1 MKQGKAI
8 AMLLLALVLMVSA
21 GCSSQKPI
29 DLEEPVEQV
38 PTAAELQAS
47 LEDGAST
54 REVTLYYKDL
64 MGYLVPVNCEIP
76 WEEGIAKA
84 TLKQMISS
92 EENDLQAARL
102 GLLTALPEGLE
113 VDMDII
119 GQLAKVSLSTECMQC
134 VDAEEENAMV
144 CAIVS
149 ALTEFDSISEVQI
162 LVAGEQVDQLTFG
175 TDVSA
180 PLTRADL
187 NLESVSADVD
197 TAGAGTV
204 QVFFESEA
212 SGCMVPITRTVFS
225 NEDIDTA
232 VLELLKGPGA
242 SSPLE
247 SALPAGCGLIDVTR
261 DKDGKVTINLTS
273 EFSELINST
282 DGGRQA
288 LRSLALTCAQFPG
301 VSGVEVLVNGQ
312 PFDEGA
318 STMSVPS
325 FVNDAETVAD
335 QFLQTQSRL
344 LFGPD
349 DE

>member
-8 AMLLLALVLMVSA
+8 AMLLLALALMASA

-47 LEDGAST
+47 LQDGAST

-119 GQLAKVSLSTECMQC
+119 GQLARVSLSTECMQC
-134 VDAEEENAMV
+134 VDSEEENAMV

-162 LVAGEQVDQLTFG
+162 LVAGEQVEQLTFG

-187 NLESVSADVD
+187 NLESVSADMD

-212 SGCMVPITRTVFS
+212 SGCMVPVTRTVFS
-225 NEDIDTA
+225 NEDVDTA
-232 VLELLKGPGA
+232 VLELLKGPREDSGLA
-242 SSPLE
+242 ACIPK
-247 SALPAGCGLIDVTR
+247 GVGLISV
-261 DKDGKVTINLTS
+261 KQSDGVVTINMS
-273 EFSELINST
+273 KEFQKVMEQA
-282 DGGRQA
+282 DGGAAAVKA
-288 LRSLALTCAQFPG
+288 LVLTCSQFEG
-301 VSGVEVLVNGQ
+301 VKEVKLQVEGKDFELDARTLAATTVVNSEAEALMASALV
-312 PFDEGA
+312 D
-318 STMSVPS
+318 
-325 FVNDAETVAD
+325 
-335 QFLQTQSRL
+335 
-344 LFGPD
+344 
-349 DE
+349 

>member
-119 GQLAKVSLSTECMQC
+119 GQLAMVSLSTECMQC

-232 VLELLKGPGA
+232 VLELLKGPREDSGLA
-242 SSPLE
+242 ACIPK
-247 SALPAGCGLIDVTR
+247 GVGLISV
-261 DKDGKVTINLTS
+261 KQSDGVVTINMS
-273 EFSELINST
+273 KEFQKVMEQA
-282 DGGRQA
+282 DGGAAAVKA
-288 LRSLALTCAQFPG
+288 LVLTCSQFEG
-301 VSGVEVLVNGQ
+301 VKEVKLQVEGKDFELDTETLAATTVVNS
-312 PFDEGA
+312 EAEALMA
-318 STMSVPS
+318 SALY
-325 FVNDAETVAD
+325 D
-335 QFLQTQSRL
+335 
-344 LFGPD
+344 
-349 DE
+349 

>member
-1 MKQGKAI
+1 MNIGKI
-8 AMLLLALVLMVSA
+8 LLVGSLAALMALSA
-21 GCSSQKPI
+21 QGCSSQKPI

-38 PTAAELQAS
+38 PTAAEIQAS
-47 LEDGAST
+47 LEESAST

-113 VDMDII
+113 VDMDIV
-119 GQLAKVSLSTECMQC
+119 GQQARVSLSEECLSC
-134 VDAEEENAMV
+134 ADAEEENAMV

-149 ALTEFDSISEVQI
+149 ALTEFDSISEVQL
-162 LVAGEQVDQLTFG
+162 LVKGEQTDALPYG

-187 NLESVSADVD
+187 NIESVSADLD
-197 TAGAGTV
+197 IAGAGSV

-225 NEDIDTA
+225 NEDVDTA
-232 VLELLKGPGA
+232 VLELLKGPREDSGLAGCIPKGVALISVKQKDGVVTVNMSREFQKVVEQADGGA
-242 SSPLE
+242 AAVKALVLTCSQFEGVKEVKLQVEGEEFRLDTETLAASTVVNTEQEALMA
-247 SALPAGCGLIDVTR
+247 SALY
-261 DKDGKVTINLTS
+261 
-273 EFSELINST
+273 E
-282 DGGRQA
+282 
-288 LRSLALTCAQFPG
+288 
-301 VSGVEVLVNGQ
+301 
-312 PFDEGA
+312 
-318 STMSVPS
+318 
-325 FVNDAETVAD
+325 
-335 QFLQTQSRL
+335 
-344 LFGPD
+344 
-349 DE
+349 

>member
-8 AMLLLALVLMVSA
+8 AMLLLALALMASA

-29 DLEEPVEQV
+29 ELTEPVEQV

-47 LEDGAST
+47 LEDGVST

-92 EENDLQAARL
+92 EQNDLQAARL

-162 LVAGEQVDQLTFG
+162 LVAGEQVDHLTFG

-232 VLELLKGPGA
+232 VLELLKGPREDSGLA
-242 SSPLE
+242 ACIPK
-247 SALPAGCGLIDVTR
+247 GVGLISV
-261 DKDGKVTINLTS
+261 KQSDGVVTINMS
-273 EFSELINST
+273 KEFQTVMEQA
-282 DGGRQA
+282 DGGAAAVKA
-288 LRSLALTCAQFPG
+288 LVLTCSQFEG
-301 VSGVEVLVNGQ
+301 VKEVKLQVEGKDFQL
-312 PFDEGA
+312 DSETMAA
-318 STMSVPS
+318 STV
-325 FVNDAETVAD
+325 VNSEAEALMASALVD
-335 QFLQTQSRL
+335 
-344 LFGPD
+344 
-349 DE
+349 

>member
-232 VLELLKGPGA
+232 VLELLKGPREDSGLA
-242 SSPLE
+242 ACIPK
-247 SALPAGCGLIDVTR
+247 GVGLISV
-261 DKDGKVTINLTS
+261 KQSDGVVTINLS
-273 EFSELINST
+273 KEFQKVMEQA
-282 DGGRQA
+282 DGGAAAVKA
-288 LRSLALTCAQFPG
+288 LVLTCSQFEG
-301 VSGVEVLVNGQ
+301 VKEVKLQVEGKDFELDTETLAATTVVNS
-312 PFDEGA
+312 EAEALMA
-318 STMSVPS
+318 SALY
-325 FVNDAETVAD
+325 D
-335 QFLQTQSRL
+335 
-344 LFGPD
+344 
-349 DE
+349 

>member
-8 AMLLLALVLMVSA
+8 TMLLLALVLMVSA

-232 VLELLKGPGA
+232 VLELLKGPREDSGLA
-242 SSPLE
+242 ACIPK
-247 SALPAGCGLIDVTR
+247 GVGLISV
-261 DKDGKVTINLTS
+261 KQSDGVVTINMS
-273 EFSELINST
+273 KEFQKVMEQA
-282 DGGRQA
+282 DGGAAAVKA
-288 LRSLALTCAQFPG
+288 LVLTCSQFEG
-301 VSGVEVLVNGQ
+301 VKEVKLQVEGKDFELDTETLAATTVVNS
-312 PFDEGA
+312 EAEALMA
-318 STMSVPS
+318 SALY
-325 FVNDAETVAD
+325 D
-335 QFLQTQSRL
+335 
-344 LFGPD
+344 
-349 DE
+349 

>member
-92 EENDLQAARL
+92 EENDLKAARL

-232 VLELLKGPGA
+232 VLELLKGPREDSGLA
-242 SSPLE
+242 ACIPK
-247 SALPAGCGLIDVTR
+247 GVGLISV
-261 DKDGKVTINLTS
+261 KQSDGVVTINMS
-273 EFSELINST
+273 KEFQKVMEQA
-282 DGGRQA
+282 DGGAAAVKA
-288 LRSLALTCAQFPG
+288 LVLTCSQFEG
-301 VSGVEVLVNGQ
+301 VKEVKLQVEGKDFELDTETLAATTVVNS
-312 PFDEGA
+312 EAEALMA
-318 STMSVPS
+318 SALY
-325 FVNDAETVAD
+325 D
-335 QFLQTQSRL
+335 
-344 LFGPD
+344 
-349 DE
+349 

>member
-8 AMLLLALVLMVSA
+8 AMLLLALALMASA

-47 LEDGAST
+47 LQDGAST

-119 GQLAKVSLSTECMQC
+119 GQLARVSLSTECMQC

-162 LVAGEQVDQLTFG
+162 LVAGEQVEQLTFG

-187 NLESVSADVD
+187 NLESVSADMD

-212 SGCMVPITRTVFS
+212 SGCMVPVTRTVFS
-225 NEDIDTA
+225 NEDVDTA
-232 VLELLKGPGA
+232 VLELLKGPREDSGLA
-242 SSPLE
+242 ACIPK
-247 SALPAGCGLIDVTR
+247 GVGLISV
-261 DKDGKVTINLTS
+261 KQSDGVVTINMS
-273 EFSELINST
+273 KEFQKVMEQA
-282 DGGRQA
+282 DGGAAAVKA
-288 LRSLALTCAQFPG
+288 LVLTCSQFEG
-301 VSGVEVLVNGQ
+301 VKEVKLQVEGKDFELDTETLAATTVVNS
-312 PFDEGA
+312 EAEALMA
-318 STMSVPS
+318 SALY
-325 FVNDAETVAD
+325 D
-335 QFLQTQSRL
+335 
-344 LFGPD
+344 
-349 DE
+349 

>member
-162 LVAGEQVDQLTFG
+162 LVAGEQVDHLTFG

-232 VLELLKGPGA
+232 VLELLKGPREDSGLA
-242 SSPLE
+242 ACIPK
-247 SALPAGCGLIDVTR
+247 GVGLISV
-261 DKDGKVTINLTS
+261 KQSDGVVTINMS
-273 EFSELINST
+273 KEFQKVMEQA
-282 DGGRQA
+282 DGGAAAVKA
-288 LRSLALTCAQFPG
+288 LVLTCSQFEG
-301 VSGVEVLVNGQ
+301 VKEVKLQVEGKDFELDTETLAATTVVNS
-312 PFDEGA
+312 EAEALMA
-318 STMSVPS
+318 SALY
-325 FVNDAETVAD
+325 D
-335 QFLQTQSRL
+335 
-344 LFGPD
+344 
-349 DE
+349 

>member
-8 AMLLLALVLMVSA
+8 AMLLLALALMASA

-47 LEDGAST
+47 LQDGAST

-119 GQLAKVSLSTECMQC
+119 GQLARVSLSTECMQC

-162 LVAGEQVDQLTFG
+162 LVAGEQVEQLTFG
-175 TDVSA
+175 TNVSA

-187 NLESVSADVD
+187 NLESVSADMD

-212 SGCMVPITRTVFS
+212 SGCMVPVTRTVFS
-225 NEDIDTA
+225 NEDVDTA
-232 VLELLKGPGA
+232 VLELLKGPREDSGLA
-242 SSPLE
+242 ACIPK
-247 SALPAGCGLIDVTR
+247 GVGLISV
-261 DKDGKVTINLTS
+261 KQSDGVVTINMS
-273 EFSELINST
+273 KEFQKVMEQA
-282 DGGRQA
+282 DGGAAAVKA
-288 LRSLALTCAQFPG
+288 LVLTCSQFEGVKEVKLQVEGKDFELDAQTLAATS
-301 VSGVEVLVNGQ
+301 VVNSETEALMASALV
-312 PFDEGA
+312 D
-318 STMSVPS
+318 
-325 FVNDAETVAD
+325 
-335 QFLQTQSRL
+335 
-344 LFGPD
+344 
-349 DE
+349 

>member
-8 AMLLLALVLMVSA
+8 AMLLLALALMASA

-47 LEDGAST
+47 LQDGAST

-119 GQLAKVSLSTECMQC
+119 GQLARVSLSTECMQC

-162 LVAGEQVDQLTFG
+162 LVAGEQVEQLTFG

-187 NLESVSADVD
+187 NLESVSADMD

-212 SGCMVPITRTVFS
+212 SGCMVPVTRTVFS
-225 NEDIDTA
+225 NEDVDTA
-232 VLELLKGPGA
+232 VLELLKGPREDSGLA
-242 SSPLE
+242 ACIPK
-247 SALPAGCGLIDVTR
+247 GVGLISV
-261 DKDGKVTINLTS
+261 KQSDGVVTINMS
-273 EFSELINST
+273 KEFQKVMEQA
-282 DGGRQA
+282 DGGAAAVKA
-288 LRSLALTCAQFPG
+288 LVLTCSQFEGVKEVKLQVEGKDFELDAQTLAATS
-301 VSGVEVLVNGQ
+301 VVNSEAEALMASALV
-312 PFDEGA
+312 D
-318 STMSVPS
+318 
-325 FVNDAETVAD
+325 
-335 QFLQTQSRL
+335 
-344 LFGPD
+344 
-349 DE
+349 

>member
-8 AMLLLALVLMVSA
+8 AMLLLALALMASA

-29 DLEEPVEQV
+29 ELTEPVEQV

-47 LEDGAST
+47 LEDGVST

-162 LVAGEQVDQLTFG
+162 LVAGEQVDHLTFG

-232 VLELLKGPGA
+232 VLELLKGPREDSGLA
-242 SSPLE
+242 ACIPK
-247 SALPAGCGLIDVTR
+247 GVGLISV
-261 DKDGKVTINLTS
+261 KQSDGVVTINMS
-273 EFSELINST
+273 KEFQKVMEQA
-282 DGGRQA
+282 DGGAAAVKA
-288 LRSLALTCAQFPG
+288 LVLTCSQFEG
-301 VSGVEVLVNGQ
+301 VKEVKLQVEGKDFQL
-312 PFDEGA
+312 DSETMAA
-318 STMSVPS
+318 STV
-325 FVNDAETVAD
+325 VNSEAEALMASALVD
-335 QFLQTQSRL
+335 
-344 LFGPD
+344 
-349 DE
+349 

>member
-8 AMLLLALVLMVSA
+8 AMLLLALALMASA

-47 LEDGAST
+47 LQDGAST

-232 VLELLKGPGA
+232 VLELLKGPREDSGLA
-242 SSPLE
+242 ACIPK
-247 SALPAGCGLIDVTR
+247 GVGLISV
-261 DKDGKVTINLTS
+261 KQSDGVVTINMS
-273 EFSELINST
+273 KEFQKVMEQA
-282 DGGRQA
+282 DGGAAAVKA
-288 LRSLALTCAQFPG
+288 LVLTCSQFEG
-301 VSGVEVLVNGQ
+301 VKEVKLQVEGKDFELDTETLAATTVVNS
-312 PFDEGA
+312 EAEALMA
-318 STMSVPS
+318 SALY
-325 FVNDAETVAD
+325 D
-335 QFLQTQSRL
+335 
-344 LFGPD
+344 
-349 DE
+349 

>member
-8 AMLLLALVLMVSA
+8 AMLLLALALMASA

-47 LEDGAST
+47 LQDGAST

-119 GQLAKVSLSTECMQC
+119 GQLARVSLSTECMQC

-232 VLELLKGPGA
+232 VLELLKGP
-242 SSPLE
+242 LE
-247 SALPAGCGLIDVTR
+247 DSGLAACIPKGVGLISV
-261 DKDGKVTINLTS
+261 KQSDGVVTINMS
-273 EFSELINST
+273 KEFQKVMEQA
-282 DGGRQA
+282 DGGAAAVKA
-288 LRSLALTCAQFPG
+288 LVLTCSQFEG
-301 VSGVEVLVNGQ
+301 VKEVKLQVEGKDFELDTETLAATTVVNS
-312 PFDEGA
+312 EAEALMA
-318 STMSVPS
+318 SALY
-325 FVNDAETVAD
+325 D
-335 QFLQTQSRL
+335 
-344 LFGPD
+344 
-349 DE
+349 